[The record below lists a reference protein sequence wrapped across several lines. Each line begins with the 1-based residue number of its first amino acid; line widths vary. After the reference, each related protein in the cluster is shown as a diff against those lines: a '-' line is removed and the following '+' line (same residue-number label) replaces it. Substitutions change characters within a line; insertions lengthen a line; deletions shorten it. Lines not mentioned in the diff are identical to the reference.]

1 MNRERLEELT
11 TAISRAVSLLPADIV
26 DRIASSLLLEACSDS
41 VFDAC
46 RFSTQPQT
54 RRLLSDLHQSWLDA
68 TDLDD
73 RAFAAA
79 LLAAKRVHDASEE
92 SEKVEIVWTGPATSA
107 IPVRRT
113 EQVLK
118 QLIDGAMEELL
129 LVSFATYKI
138 GDLKTALRAAIARGV
153 KIKIVLES
161 ESSSSGKVSFDE
173 IKSIRK
179 EFPEIAVYTWPL
191 EKRPTDDKGHHG
203 ALHAKCAVADS
214 RVALVSSANLTPF
227 ALELNMELGLVV
239 TSGDTPRRI
248 TARFAELIQQG
259 LLRLSE

>member
-11 TAISRAVSLLPADIV
+11 AAISRAVSQLPADIV
-26 DRIASSLLLEACSDS
+26 DRIASSMLLGAGSNS
-41 VFDAC
+41 VFDPC

-54 RRLLSDLHQSWLDA
+54 RRLLSDLHQNWLDA
-68 TDLDD
+68 TGLDD

-79 LLAAKRVHDASEE
+79 LLAAKKAHDECEE

-118 QLIDGAMEELL
+118 QLIDNAREDLL

-138 GDLKTALRAAIARGV
+138 GDLKTALRAAIDRGV
-153 KIKIVLES
+153 MIKMVLES
-161 ESSSSGKVSFDE
+161 ESSSSGKVGYDE
-173 IKSIRK
+173 IEAIKK
-179 EFPEIAVYTWPL
+179 EFSEIAIFIWPSD
-191 EKRPTDDKGHHG
+191 KRPTDDKGRHG
-203 ALHAKCAVADS
+203 SLHAKCAVADS

-227 ALELNMELGLVV
+227 ALELNMELGLSI
-239 TSGDTPRRI
+239 SGGEIARRI
-248 TARFAELIQQG
+248 SQHFYSLIDSGILIG
-259 LLRLSE
+259 L